1 MNALFLTD
9 SLGYPRVDN
18 QGTSASEVWTY
29 TVRDQA
35 QKKSCKVSFFFD
47 MKPFRDT
54 RSLLVDV
61 EKHCLSYSPDL
72 IILQVGIVD
81 CYPRALTKIE
91 LQVVSRLP
99 IINQLSKAFVKK
111 YYKKLVRKRNIAY
124 VPLAEYKQ
132 NLIKLKEFFP
142 KANWLVIPIAP
153 ASQSYMDANP
163 LISSRIEAYNAIQEV
178 VFSDAYKNDIYKN
191 CDLEKV
197 FLEDNHHL
205 SKYGHKIVSSGV
217 FRHLHNYVLNKDN

>member
-29 TVRDQA
+29 TVRDQI
-35 QKKSCKVSFFFD
+35 QKKTDKISFFFD

-61 EKHCLSYSPDL
+61 EKHCLSYSPEL
-72 IILQVGIVD
+72 IVFQVGIVD
-81 CYPRALTKIE
+81 CYPRALTKTE

-99 IINQLSKAFVKK
+99 IINRLSKAFVKK
-111 YYKKLVRKRNIAY
+111 NYKRIVQKRDIAY
-124 VPLAEYKQ
+124 VPLAEYRQ

-153 ASQSYMDANP
+153 ASQSYLDTNP
-163 LISSRIEAYNAIQEV
+163 LISSRIEAYNEIQKE
-178 VFSDAYKNDIYKN
+178 VFSDAYKEDIYQE

-205 SKYGHKIVSSGV
+205 SKYGHRIVSSGV
-217 FRHLHNYVLNKDN
+217 IHHLNNCALSEVN